1 MFNSYEEL
9 MAAVEDRRKSVL
21 TLEVDMGGEYSQEHE
36 DAKRDLK
43 AAQAMR
49 TLSGNQDFLGDNLDA
64 LQARVEA
71 TRPQSNPVWIRF
83 SRMSLGEWSAL
94 TKTQGLSPID
104 QYERVLPQT
113 FVGVYGQDPDAG
125 EDVEPLSTDPEL
137 LSSRSDRGI
146 LTGAMMLQ
154 VVQAFMAWQNSG
166 GEVTIHPTRSGQ
178 G

>member
-43 AAQAMR
+43 AAQALR
-49 TLSGNQDFLGDNLDA
+49 TLSGNQEFLGDNLDA
-64 LQARVEA
+64 LEARVEA

-104 QYERVLPQT
+104 QYERVRRK
-113 FVGVYGQDPDAG
+113 
-125 EDVEPLSTDPEL
+125 
-137 LSSRSDRGI
+137 RSWSVR
-146 LTGAMMLQ
+146 AR
-154 VVQAFMAWQNSG
+154 
-166 GEVTIHPTRSGQ
+166 P
-178 G
+178 